1 MMLVLTRKQGEA
13 VVINDLITVRVVDV
27 CGDKVRLAVVAPGN
41 VPVHRQE
48 VYEAIHG
55 GPAGGLTLA
64 PMSLAAV
71 QPGPGG
77 GREVRTEA
85 EWLACADPRPML
97 EWLQSRASARKLRLF
112 ACACCRGVWEWMTD
126 TRSRSG
132 VEVAE
137 RYADGLAGAEEL
149 QSANEE
155 TGGAWT
161 TVWGDGWHIYQSARA
176 AHCTCSARADRLLLV
191 PEELQ
196 NAARNFVPANAGQPA
211 AQQAGSS
218 ERERQTSLLRDVFGN
233 PFRPVALDPAWRT
246 ADVAAL
252 GQAAYEER
260 ALPGGTLEP
269 DRLAVLADALE
280 GAGCADDEVLR
291 HLRGPGPHV
300 RGCWAVDLLL
310 GKE

>member
-1 MMLVLTRKQGEA
+1 
-13 VVINDLITVRVVDV
+13 
-27 CGDKVRLAVVAPGN
+27 
-41 VPVHRQE
+41 
-48 VYEAIHG
+48 
-55 GPAGGLTLA
+55 
-64 PMSLAAV
+64 
-71 QPGPGG
+71 
-77 GREVRTEA
+77 
-85 EWLACADPRPML
+85 
-97 EWLQSRASARKLRLF
+97 
-112 ACACCRGVWEWMTD
+112 MTD
-126 TRSRSG
+126 TRSRTG

-149 QSANEE
+149 ESANEG
-155 TGGAWT
+155 TGAAWT
-161 TVWGDGWHIYQSARA
+161 TAGGDGWHIYQSARA
-176 AHCTCSARADRLLLV
+176 AHCTCAISADRLLLV

-196 NAARNFVPANAGQPA
+196 NAARNFVPAKA
-211 AQQAGSS
+211 AQSAGSS

-246 ADVAAL
+246 ADVVAL

-280 GAGCADDEVLR
+280 EAGCADEEVLR

-310 GKE
+310 DKQ